1 MVGSVLATGFTAL
14 ARVPRAAVRV
24 VGRSRLSPCRVGR
37 KVGAAVEARIRKR
50 DVAEVDWF
58 EGIEPDELAG

>member
-1 MVGSVLATGFTAL
+1 MVGSVLATGLTVL
-14 ARVPRAAVRV
+14 TRLPRAAVRA

-37 KVGAAVEARIRKR
+37 KVGAAIDARIRHR
-50 DVAEVDWF
+50 DIAEVDWF

>member
-1 MVGSVLATGFTAL
+1 MIGSALATGFTAL
-14 ARVPRAAVRV
+14 TRLPRAAVRV

-37 KVGAAVEARIRKR
+37 KVGAAIDTRIRRR

-58 EGIEPDELAG
+58 EGIEPDDLAG